1 MAMYS
6 RRNFLANVGTIG
18 AAAGLVA
25 SVPRAIAQSIRSA
38 DAPAFKSAIE
48 LAQMIRDKEIS
59 SVELT
64 QYFIDRIERFGATL
78 NAVVVRDF
86 DRALSAARNADDA
99 LMRGEL
105 AGPLH
110 GLPMTIKESYDI
122 AGLPTTWG
130 IPQFADNI
138 AETDSAVV
146 SRYKAAGAHFM
157 GKINVPLGLGD
168 FQSYNEIYGTTN
180 NPWDTTRVPGG
191 SSGGSAAALAA
202 GLTGLE
208 SGSDIGGS
216 IRNPAH
222 FCGVYGHKPTWN
234 VVSPQ
239 GHALPGMVTFP
250 DIAVVG
256 PMARSAEDLTLAMD
270 VVVGPDPLNAPGWKL
285 DLPRPTKRKLSE
297 YRIALWPTDACSPV
311 TTEIADRV
319 QAVGDRLAALGA
331 TVSDSARPEIDF
343 ESSHRT
349 YIYMLNGVV
358 AGGLPE
364 ERYQAARKQVAQLDP
379 SDHSL
384 DATMA
389 RAIVQDHRDWLQY
402 NTEREHLR
410 TAWRA
415 FFDEW
420 DILICPQMAT
430 PAFEHDHRPVK
441 ERTIM
446 VDNQPQPYFQQ
457 IFWSGVITVAF
468 MPSTVFPTGPSLT
481 GLPLG
486 LQAVGAEYDDLVTI
500 DFTRLL
506 AGEIGGFQPPPAY
519 LDPGHLSG

>member
-1 MAMYS
+1 MYS

-78 NAVVVRDF
+78 NTVVVRDF

-146 SRYKAAGAHFM
+146 SRYRAAGAHFM
-157 GKINVPLGLGD
+157 GKTNVPLGLGD

-180 NPWDTTRVPGG
+180 NPWDVEVTPGG
-191 SSGGSAAALAA
+191 SSGGTAVALAA
-202 GLTGLE
+202 GLTGLD

-222 FCGVYGHKPTWN
+222 YCGVYGHKPTWGII
-234 VVSPQ
+234 SGE
-239 GHALPGMVTFP
+239 GHALPGNVATP
-250 DIAVVG
+250 DLAVVG
-256 PMARSAEDLTLAMD
+256 PLARSAD
-270 VVVGPDPLNAPGWKL
+270 VASFL
-285 DLPRPTKRKLSE
+285 
-297 YRIALWPTDACSPV
+297 
-311 TTEIADRV
+311 
-319 QAVGDRLAALGA
+319 
-331 TVSDSARPEIDF
+331 
-343 ESSHRT
+343 
-349 YIYMLNGVV
+349 
-358 AGGLPE
+358 
-364 ERYQAARKQVAQLDP
+364 
-379 SDHSL
+379 
-384 DATMA
+384 
-389 RAIVQDHRDWLQY
+389 
-402 NTEREHLR
+402 
-410 TAWRA
+410 
-415 FFDEW
+415 
-420 DILICPQMAT
+420 
-430 PAFEHDHRPVK
+430 
-441 ERTIM
+441 
-446 VDNQPQPYFQQ
+446 
-457 IFWSGVITVAF
+457 
-468 MPSTVFPTGPSLT
+468 FPTAKFS
-481 GLPLG
+481 
-486 LQAVGAEYDDLVTI
+486 
-500 DFTRLL
+500 
-506 AGEIGGFQPPPAY
+506 
-519 LDPGHLSG
+519 